1 MTYREISPE
10 NEREIEWR
18 HEREGADRLSAAKRL
33 ERASDIEAKAERPL
47 GPGGTEMVK
56 IAEIEDPGISGPE
69 DFRPGSYD
77 SLKREIQMHE
87 QMRPYIEQGYGLD
100 AFDQWDTH
108 NKIGAYSEQGYVRGY
123 RDVYYAYYGNDAIA
137 LSQRPDG
144 SYGIINGR
152 RRIALAR
159 ELGIKQLPARVQR

>member
-10 NEREIEWR
+10 NERKIEWR
-18 HEREGADRLSAAKRL
+18 QEREGEERLAAAKRI
-33 ERASDIEAKAERPL
+33 ERASDIEAERPL

-56 IAEIEDPGISGPE
+56 VAEIEDPSFNGPE

-87 QMRPYIEQGYGLD
+87 QMRPYIEQSHGLD
-100 AFDQWDTH
+100 TFDQWDAH

-123 RDVYYAYYGNDAIA
+123 RDVYHAYYGNDAIA

-144 SYGIINGR
+144 SYEIINGR
-152 RRIALAR
+152 HRIALAR
-159 ELGIKQLPARVQR
+159 EVGIKQLPARVQR